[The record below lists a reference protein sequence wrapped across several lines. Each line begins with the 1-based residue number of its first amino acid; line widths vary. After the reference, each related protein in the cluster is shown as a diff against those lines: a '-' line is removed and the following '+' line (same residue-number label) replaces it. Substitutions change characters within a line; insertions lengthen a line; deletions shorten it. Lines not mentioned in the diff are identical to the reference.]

1 MTASGATYNA
11 SPVKALVTGAAG
23 FVGRHL
29 VSHLADMGDEVIG
42 IDREHGVDL
51 LDPAG
56 LEQAVRDASPEAVY
70 HLGGW
75 SDVGASWHEPLAAFR
90 VNAEGTLNL
99 LAASRAAG
107 VERVL
112 IVSSADVYGKVSLRE
127 LPLTEDAPFRPVT
140 PYAASKI
147 AADQLGLQAW
157 LGYEL
162 ATIRV
167 RAFNHLGPG
176 QTNRFV
182 CPALAERIA
191 LNEMDGGEVVPVGNL
206 TPRRDFTDVRDVVR
220 AYRLLVERGEPGE
233 AYNVCSG
240 QDIAI
245 SELAER
251 LIAMADRPMRLELD
265 AGLQRPVDV
274 PVLRGDFTKLNK
286 ATGWQPELSLDDTL
300 RDVLAEWRAIVWN
313 DR

>member
-1 MTASGATYNA
+1 MEVLGFDLFGEMACVGPHREIDAFGIAARYPDQLDRH
-11 SPVKALVTGAAG
+11 PVQCSAQT
-23 FVGRHL
+23 
-29 VSHLADMGDEVIG
+29 VSHIAD
-42 IDREHGVDL
+42 
-51 LDPAG
+51 
-56 LEQAVRDASPEAVY
+56 
-70 HLGGW
+70 
-75 SDVGASWHEPLAAFR
+75 
-90 VNAEGTLNL
+90 
-99 LAASRAAG
+99 
-107 VERVL
+107 
-112 IVSSADVYGKVSLRE
+112 
-127 LPLTEDAPFRPVT
+127 
-140 PYAASKI
+140 
-147 AADQLGLQAW
+147 
-157 LGYEL
+157 
-162 ATIRV
+162 
-167 RAFNHLGPG
+167 
-176 QTNRFV
+176 
-182 CPALAERIA
+182 
-191 LNEMDGGEVVPVGNL
+191 
-206 TPRRDFTDVRDVVR
+206 DFTDVRDVVR